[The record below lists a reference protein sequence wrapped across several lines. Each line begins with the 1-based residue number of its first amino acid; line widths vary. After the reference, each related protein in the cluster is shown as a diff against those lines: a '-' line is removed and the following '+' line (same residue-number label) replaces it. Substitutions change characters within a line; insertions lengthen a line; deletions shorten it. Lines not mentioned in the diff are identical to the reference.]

1 VIRPVA
7 ALAALAVALAA
18 AGCGGTGNAAPGSA
32 DLANGKQLFVSSCGV
47 CHTMSEAKTHGTVGP
62 NLDFAYVGDRVQGM
76 KATSFES
83 MVREQIASPDPYGA
97 MPANVVKG
105 SDAQDVAAYVASV
118 AGLQLAAQEKTQ
130 NNLSTTPE

>member
-32 DLANGKQLFVSSCGV
+32 DLANGKKVFQNTCGG
-47 CHTMSEAKTHGTVGP
+47 CHRMSEAGTPGGIGP
-62 NLDFAYVGDRVQGM
+62 DLDFAYVGDRLQGM
-76 KATSFES
+76 KPTSFES
-83 MVREQIASPDPYGA
+83 MVREQIEHPDPYGQ
-97 MPANVVKG
+97 MPANLVKG

-118 AGLQLAAQEKTQ
+118 AGIQLAAQERKQNDLTTQ
-130 NNLSTTPE
+130 PE